1 MSGKI
6 PQAFIDELLILVD
19 IVDLIDA
26 KLQLK
31 KTGRNFVAKCPFH
44 NEKTPSFSVNR
55 EKQMFYC
62 FGCGVGGNVI
72 TFVMNYDHLGF
83 VEAVED
89 LAEFAGITLPEREAS
104 DDNSERSD
112 LNAIYSLQKQVTDFY
127 SDQLFKKPAG
137 RKAIRYLKNRGVTG
151 DVARLFLLGY
161 APPGWNTL
169 VDAQFDLSMLVNA
182 GLSVKNDAGRCYDR
196 FRDRVVFPIRDRRG
210 RVIGFGGRVLDDS
223 VPKYLNSPET
233 AVFQKGKELYGLYE
247 LLQNATKPERILV
260 VEGYMDVIA
269 LAQNGIENS
278 VATLGTATSRNHVE
292 TLFRYTKEI
301 VFCFDGDKAGY
312 EAAWRAV
319 EVAMPS
325 LRDGLQIRIMHLDL
339 GSDPDSYVRHVGAER
354 FCTEAAGATV
364 FSDYFFDR
372 LGSGLDLSGIEG
384 RANLVAKAKP
394 LLTRLPNGV
403 LRELMRNRL
412 KDIAKIDSIELSAS
426 KMGQN
431 GHAKFQLSKKSRL
444 SPSPVRMA
452 VAILVQYPETAKNVD
467 LKAACGIRPINKG
480 LELLY
485 EVLKILHEKPQI
497 TSAGLIERFR
507 GRPAEKYVN
516 ALAQFELL
524 VSDQGL
530 ELELTDALA
539 RIEQREKERTLTDLL
554 HKAEENELNDQERNE
569 LKRLLRGSQTSGL
582 D

>member
-6 PQAFIDELLILVD
+6 PQAFIDELLIRVD
-19 IVDLIDA
+19 IVDFIDA
-26 KLQLK
+26 KIPLK

-55 EKQMFYC
+55 EKQLFYC

-72 TFVMNYDHLGF
+72 TFVMDYDHLGF

-89 LAEFAGITLPEREAS
+89 LAEFAGITVPEREAS
-104 DDNSERSD
+104 YENSDRSD
-112 LNAIYSLQKQVTDFY
+112 LNAIYALQKQVTDFY
-127 SDQLFKKPAG
+127 SDQLLKQPVG

-151 DVARLFLLGY
+151 DIARLFLLGY
-161 APPGWNTL
+161 APPGWKTL
-169 VDAQFDLSMLVNA
+169 VDAQFDQSMLVNA
-182 GLSVKNDAGRCYDR
+182 GLSVKNDAARCYDR

-210 RVIGFGGRVLDDS
+210 RIIGFGGRVLDDS

-247 LLQNATKPERILV
+247 LLQNTTKPERILV

-278 VATLGTATSRNHVE
+278 VATLGTATSRNHIE
-292 TLFRYTKEI
+292 IIFRYTKEI

-325 LRDGLQIRIMHLDL
+325 LKDGLQMRIMHLDS
-339 GSDPDSYVRHVGAER
+339 GSDPDSYVRQVGAER
-354 FCTEAAGATV
+354 FCAEAAGAAV

-372 LGSGLDLSGIEG
+372 LGSGLDLRGIEG

-394 LLTRLPNGV
+394 LLTQLPDGV
-403 LRELMRNRL
+403 LRELMQSRL
-412 KDIAKIDSIELSAS
+412 KDVAKINSIELSAS
-426 KMGQN
+426 NRGQN
-431 GHAKFQLSKKSRL
+431 GHAKFQLSKKSRV

-452 VAILVQYPETAKNVD
+452 VAILVQHPETAKNID
-467 LKAACGIRPINKG
+467 LKAACEMRPVNKG
-480 LELLY
+480 IELLY
-485 EVLKILHEKPQI
+485 EVLSILNEKPEI
-497 TSAGLIERFR
+497 TSAGLIEHFR
-507 GRPAEKYVN
+507 GRSTEKYVN

-524 VSDQGL
+524 VSDKGL
-530 ELELTDALA
+530 ELELIDALT
-539 RIEQREKERTLTDLL
+539 RIEQREKERALNDLL
-554 HKAEENELNDQERNE
+554 HKAEENVLTNQERNE
-569 LKRLLRGSQTSGL
+569 LKRLLRGP
-582 D
+582 